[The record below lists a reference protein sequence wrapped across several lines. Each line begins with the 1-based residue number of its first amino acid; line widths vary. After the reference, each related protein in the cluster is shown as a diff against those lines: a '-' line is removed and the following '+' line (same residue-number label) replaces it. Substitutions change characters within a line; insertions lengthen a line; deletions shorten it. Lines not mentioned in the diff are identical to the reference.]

1 MPDGT
6 GKLICSYDYT
16 ILNRKICYSDCHI
29 SSAWTPI
36 DFGLFNDLRNIP
48 IPFHAGDIVTL
59 DCRPFAPVSH
69 VIILEIGDNRDC
81 CCLQA
86 LYREDNGTWDTG
98 AVKHGFVFPGSVR
111 CVGFSVLYRL
121 ASFHG
126 QLPEEKCFLEMVSRY
141 INRDEAR
148 GRALGRHINR
158 PATEDQIIEY
168 MESNK
173 GDSSI

>member
-1 MPDGT
+1 MVWFDVEKWMPDGT

-29 SSAWTPI
+29 SSAWTSI

-86 LYREDNGTWDTG
+86 LYREENGTWDTG
-98 AVKHGFVFPGSVR
+98 ADQVKELSGPGLR
-111 CVGFSVLYRL
+111 
-121 ASFHG
+121 
-126 QLPEEKCFLEMVSRY
+126 FLDCLKEH
-141 INRDEAR
+141 ICQIGEIR
-148 GRALGRHINR
+148 GIFIFGK
-158 PATEDQIIEY
+158 QQ
-168 MESNK
+168 K
-173 GDSSI
+173 